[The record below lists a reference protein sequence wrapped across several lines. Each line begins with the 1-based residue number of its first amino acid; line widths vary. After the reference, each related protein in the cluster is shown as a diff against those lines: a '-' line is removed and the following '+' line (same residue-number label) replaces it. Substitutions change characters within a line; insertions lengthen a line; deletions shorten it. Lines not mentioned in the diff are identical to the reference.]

1 VKTPE
6 KSEGAQRCLLDYIF
20 GIGTISKY
28 PSSQLGALS
37 RCGNTSCSNR
47 ILSSGSSTSLFLG
60 LYVLTPAT
68 SMLFPYIW
76 FHTKLLALE

>member
-20 GIGTISKY
+20 GICTISKH
-28 PSSQLGALS
+28 PSSQLAALS

-47 ILSSGSSTSLFLG
+47 ILSSGSSSRC
-60 LYVLTPAT
+60 
-68 SMLFPYIW
+68 S
-76 FHTKLLALE
+76 